1 MMHSASLRESFKF
14 NTKYEIQAR
23 SLLHTCI
30 SVLTGIVQLS
40 PVDLFFF
47 KEEEEEKRGAALVLG

>member
-40 PVDLFFF
+40 PVDFFF